1 MPEQLTG
8 LDNTLRMLNLEKV
21 AAGDP
26 APFDP
31 VEDVLDVPLTRS
43 TTTETFELG
52 YKGVVG
58 AKLVVAADLYH
69 TRIEDFVSPI
79 QVQTPN
85 VFLDPAS
92 LGAALGASLGET
104 LTDNPEMAAAV
115 APLDNM
121 QVPGTL
127 SGNGNGSPVDEIVTL
142 FAGGAASIPFGTV
155 TPEQAFDP
163 TAVMLTYRNF
173 GEITLNGLD
182 VNLAYFPSDQWVL
195 TGNYS
200 WVDKTLFE
208 KVDDIADIAL
218 NAPGN
223 KFKIGTSYTFDQ
235 PQLTLGAQWR
245 YVGAFRQESG
255 VFVGD
260 VDSYSLLDLNASY
273 RLPFGPMRLGV
284 DVSNALDTKHRTFI
298 GAPEIGRLV
307 FGQLGVA
314 F

>member
-1 MPEQLTG
+1 
-8 LDNTLRMLNLEKV
+8 
-21 AAGDP
+21 
-26 APFDP
+26 
-31 VEDVLDVPLTRS
+31 
-43 TTTETFELG
+43 
-52 YKGVVG
+52 
-58 AKLVVAADLYH
+58 
-69 TRIEDFVSPI
+69 
-79 QVQTPN
+79 
-85 VFLDPAS
+85 
-92 LGAALGASLGET
+92 
-104 LTDNPEMAAAV
+104 
-115 APLDNM
+115 
-121 QVPGTL
+121 
-127 SGNGNGSPVDEIVTL
+127 
-142 FAGGAASIPFGTV
+142 
-155 TPEQAFDP
+155 
-163 TAVMLTYRNF
+163 MLTYRNF

-235 PQLTLGAQWR
+235 PELTLGAQWR

-273 RLPFGPMRLGV
+273 RLPFGPMRLGI